1 MASIIKIKRSG
12 NTAAPTALAAGELA
26 YSWFNGTNKL
36 YIGTGT
42 ETGGEAANIDVIGG
56 KFFTDLLD
64 HTPGTLTAS
73 SAVIVDANSK
83 IDVFNVDNLRL
94 DGNTLSATDLNG
106 NLLLS
111 ANGTGKVKINDSYFL
126 PAADGGADQ
135 FIKTDGAGN
144 LSFAA
149 IPSGSF
155 DLAGNSGTDTFT
167 TGQTLTITGSGAIS
181 TAITDNTVTISVTTA
196 TDDTLGVA
204 SFDATD
210 FTVTAGAVTLNAERV
225 EDIVGGMLTG
235 TGATQSGIAVGYDDA
250 NGKLTFNVND
260 PVITIAGD
268 VDGSATMTDL
278 GNTTITVTLDTV
290 NANVGTFG
298 SSTVVPVITVNGKG
312 LVTGV
317 TTANLTTNFNI
328 AADAGT
334 TDSVSLGG
342 TLTFT
347 GTDPVQTTVTDN
359 TITISVDDATT
370 TTKGIASF
378 SADNFAV
385 TAGAVTIKD
394 GGVSNAELVN
404 SAVTI
409 GSTTVSLGATSTSL
423 AGLTE
428 VTVDN
433 ININGNEITSTNLNG
448 NISLNPNGTGSVDVN
463 GATITGV
470 GTPVNSTD
478 AANKAY
484 VDNAVTGLTFKEAV
498 ELLATTNVALTG
510 STATLV
516 IDGHAAL
523 DQADDGIYRL
533 LLTGQTTDSENGIYV
548 YTDNGTSYTLVRAA
562 DADTFGELDGA
573 SVFVKEGV
581 TYANTGWVQ
590 TNHYLTDFTGQD
602 WVQFSG
608 AGAYVAGDGLTQTGT
623 TFNVGAGNGITVSAD
638 TVSLATTV
646 AGNGLT
652 YTNGVLDVVGT
663 TNRITVSADA
673 IDIASTYVGQ
683 TSITTLGTITTGTW
697 NGTTIATTSGGTGL
711 TSYATG
717 DLLYASATNTLS
729 KLTAGLEGT
738 VLQINAS
745 GVPVWGNIDGGTY

>member
-83 IDVFNVDNLRL
+83 IDIFNVDNLRL
-94 DGNTLSATDLNG
+94 DGNTLSVTELNG

-135 FIKTDGAGN
+135 FLKTDGAGN

-155 DLAGNSGTDTFT
+155 DIAGNSGTDTFT

-235 TGATQSGIAVGYDDA
+235 TGATQSGISVGYDDT

-260 PVITIAGD
+260 PVITIDGD

-298 SSTVVPVITVNGKG
+298 SSTVVPVVTVNGKG

-317 TTANLTTNFNI
+317 TTANITTNFNV

-359 TITISVDDATT
+359 TITISVDNATT

-385 TAGAVTIKD
+385 TAGEVTIKD

-404 SAVTI
+404 SSITI
-409 GSTTVSLGATSTSL
+409 GSTTVSLGSTSTSL
-423 AGLTE
+423 AGITE
-428 VTVDN
+428 LTVDN
-433 ININGNEITSTNLNG
+433 LNFNGNTITSTDTNG
-448 NISLNPNGTGSVDVN
+448 DIVLTPNGTGNVDVAN
-463 GATITGV
+463 SRITGV
-470 GTPVNSTD
+470 ATPVADTD

-484 VDNAVTGLTFKEAV
+484 VDNSVSGLTWKNSV
-498 ELLATTNVALTG
+498 HLLSTTNVALTG
-510 STATLV
+510 STSTLV

-523 DQADDGIYRL
+523 DTTDTGYRIL
-533 LLTGQTTDSENGIYV
+533 LLGQTTTADNGIYV
-548 YTDNGTSYTLVRAA
+548 YSDNGTSYTLTRST
-562 DADTFGELDGA
+562 DADTYQELIGA
-573 SVFVKEGV
+573 AVFVKEG
-581 TYANTGWVQ
+581 TLYANTGWVQ
-590 TNHYLTDFTGQD
+590 SSHYLTSFDGQD

-608 AGAYVAGDGLTQTGT
+608 AGAYTAGNGLTQSGTIFNVGAGDGIEVTADAVSLAATAAGDGLT
-623 TFNVGAGNGITVSAD
+623 
-638 TVSLATTV
+638 
-646 AGNGLT
+646 
-652 YTNGVLDVVGT
+652 YTSGVLAVGGT
-663 TNRITVSADA
+663 TNRITVSANA

-697 NGTTIATTSGGTGL
+697 NGTAIGTTYGGTGL

-729 KLTAGLEGT
+729 KLSAGVEGT